1 MSSRYAVESTALT
14 AEDQGRISEL
24 IAEWQ
29 LLSDLSF
36 ADLILW
42 VPKRKD
48 YQSWPTG
55 HIAIAHIRPTTAATV
70 FTNDLVGEELSW
82 GDNPRIDQA
91 LSQGEI
97 VRDTEPEQIGEL
109 LIKEETVPVLFDG
122 HVIAVISRHR
132 DAVQMRSK
140 SRLEIN
146 YREIAHKLYRMV
158 SESAFPVAGNVY
170 RSESAPRVG
179 DGLLRLDGNGV
190 VMYASPNARSA
201 ISRAG
206 WSGELEN
213 QNLGDLFAKID
224 NGTVPTD
231 EPWSL
236 VVSGKELRRDDFDNG
251 RAILDLMVIPL
262 VEAEDRI
269 GAIVLVHDVTEL
281 RRQDRAL
288 ITKDATIREI
298 HHRVKNNLQTV
309 SALLRLQSRRVEDP
323 VASAALAE
331 AVRRVASIAIV
342 HETLSGTSAE
352 VVLFDEVYDRI
363 VHNAIELSSRP
374 ITLSKIGD
382 FGNFD
387 SKIATPLALVITE
400 LIHNSLE
407 HGLENSGD
415 SLAVEIAHSESECV
429 VVVSDNGIGL
439 PEGFDIENSSN
450 LGLQIVRTL
459 TENELK
465 GSIKLT
471 RVEDRTQATL
481 RFPLGSLVSLASLG
495 KA

>member
-1 MSSRYAVESTALT
+1 MKEEIVASRYAFDGTALT

-55 HIAIAHIRPTTAATV
+55 HVAIAHTRPTTAATV
-70 FTNDLVGEELSW
+70 FTYDLVGEEINW

-97 VRDTEPEQIGEL
+97 VRDTEPEQIGDL
-109 LIKEETVPVLFDG
+109 LIKEETVPVLFNG

-146 YREIAHKLYRMV
+146 YREIAHKFYRMV
-158 SESAFPVAGNVY
+158 AESTFPVSGNVY

-179 DGLLRLDGNGV
+179 DGLLRLDTSGV

-201 ISRAG
+201 INRAG
-206 WSGELEN
+206 WSGEIEN
-213 QNLGDLFAKID
+213 HNLGELFTTID
-224 NGTVPTD
+224 NGSVPTD

-236 VVSGKELRRDDFDNG
+236 TMSGRELRRDDFDNG
-251 RAILDLMVIPL
+251 RAVLDLLVIPL
-262 VEAEDRI
+262 IEGTDRI

-288 ITKDATIREI
+288 ITKDAPIREI

-342 HETLSGTSAE
+342 HETLSGSSAE

-374 ITLSKIGD
+374 ITLSKVGE
-382 FGNFD
+382 FGSFD
-387 SKIATPLALVITE
+387 SKVATPLALVITE

-407 HGLENSGD
+407 HGLEHSGD
-415 SLAVEIAHSESECV
+415 SLSIEISHGEDECL
-429 VVVSDNGIGL
+429 VVVSDNGVGL
-439 PEGFDIENSSN
+439 PDGFNLENSSN

-471 RVEDRTQATL
+471 RVGDATQAAL
-481 RFPLGSLVSLASLG
+481 RFPTVG

>member
-1 MSSRYAVESTALT
+1 MSSRYAFEGTALS

-29 LLSDLSF
+29 LLSDISF

-48 YQSWPTG
+48 YKSWPTG
-55 HIAIAHIRPTTAATV
+55 HVAIAHTRPTTAATV
-70 FTNDLVGEELSW
+70 FTYDLVGQEISW

-146 YREIAHKLYRMV
+146 YREIAHKVYRMV
-158 SESAFPVAGNVY
+158 AESTFPVSGNIY

-179 DGLLRLDGNGV
+179 DGLIRLDSSGV
-190 VMYASPNARSA
+190 VMFASPNARSA
-201 ISRAG
+201 LSRAG
-206 WSGELEN
+206 WSGEVEN

-224 NGTVPTD
+224 NGSVPTD
-231 EPWSL
+231 EPWSIT
-236 VVSGKELRRDDFDNG
+236 VSGKELRRDDFDNG
-251 RAILDLMVIPL
+251 RAVLDLLVIPL
-262 VEAEDRI
+262 IEGSDRI
-269 GAIVLVHDVTEL
+269 GAIVLIHDVTEL

-342 HETLSGTSAE
+342 HETLSGSSAE

-374 ITLSKIGD
+374 ITLAKVGE
-382 FGNFD
+382 FGSLD
-387 SKIATPLALVITE
+387 SKVATPLALVITE

-407 HGLENSGD
+407 HGLESSGD
-415 SLAVEIAHSESECV
+415 SLSVEISYTADECCV
-429 VVVSDNGIGL
+429 IVSDNGVGL
-439 PEGFDIENSSN
+439 PPGFNMENSSN

-471 RVEDRTQATL
+471 RVTDATQAEL
-481 RFPLGSLVSLASLG
+481 RFPLTGPQSERHNHVR
-495 KA
+495 

>member
-1 MSSRYAVESTALT
+1 MSSRYAIDATALT
-14 AEDQGRISEL
+14 AADEERISEL

-55 HIAIAHIRPTTAATV
+55 HIAIAHTRPTTAATV
-70 FTNDLVGEELSW
+70 FAQDLIGEEIAW
-82 GDNPRIDQA
+82 GDNSRIDQA

-97 VRDTEPEQIGEL
+97 IRDTEPEQVGDL
-109 LIKEETVPVLFDG
+109 LIKEETVPVLFNG

-146 YREIAHKLYRMV
+146 YREIAHTGYRMV
-158 SESAFPVAGNVY
+158 SESTFPLAGNVY

-179 DGLLRLDGNGV
+179 DGLLRLDSNGM

-201 ISRAG
+201 VSRAG
-206 WSGELEN
+206 WAGEIEN
-213 QNLGDLFAKID
+213 QSLGDIFAKID
-224 NGTVPTD
+224 NGSVPTD

-251 RAILDLMVIPL
+251 RAILDLLVIPL
-262 VEAEDRI
+262 IEGADRI
-269 GAIVLVHDVTEL
+269 GAIVLIHDVTEL

-323 VASAALAE
+323 VAAAALAE

-374 ITLSKIGD
+374 IKLAKNGD

-407 HGLENSGD
+407 HGLESSGD
-415 SLAVEIAHSESECV
+415 LLSLDVSHTDDECIV
-429 VVVSDNGIGL
+429 TVSDNGVGL
-439 PEGFDIENSSN
+439 PAGFDIEGSSN

-465 GSIKLT
+465 GTIKLT
-471 RVEDRTQATL
+471 RVGDATQATL
-481 RFPLGSLVSLASLG
+481 RFPPG
-495 KA
+495 KVL

>member
-1 MSSRYAVESTALT
+1 MSSRYAIDATALS
-14 AEDQGRISEL
+14 AEDQERISAL

-42 VPKRKD
+42 VPKRVD

-55 HIAIAHIRPTTAATV
+55 HIAIAHTRPTTAATV
-70 FTNDLVGEELSW
+70 FANDLIGSEILW

-97 VRDTEPEQIGEL
+97 VRDTKPEQVGDL
-109 LIKEETVPVLFDG
+109 LIKEETIPVLFKG

-140 SRLEIN
+140 SQLEIN
-146 YREIAHKLYRMV
+146 YREIAHKIYRMV
-158 SESAFPVAGNVY
+158 SESTFPFASNSY
-170 RSESAPRVG
+170 RTESAPRVG
-179 DGLLRLDGNGV
+179 DGLLRLDGNGT

-201 ISRAG
+201 LSRAG
-206 WSGELEN
+206 WTGEIENQKLGEL
-213 QNLGDLFAKID
+213 LATID
-224 NGTVPTD
+224 NGSVASE

-236 VVSGKELRRDDFDNG
+236 VVGSKELRRDDFENG
-251 RAILDLMVIPL
+251 KAVLDLLVIPL
-262 VEAEDRI
+262 IEVTDQV
-269 GAIVLVHDVTEL
+269 GAIVLLHDVTEL

-323 VASAALAE
+323 IAAAALEE

-363 VHNAIELSSRP
+363 VHNAIELSARP
-374 ITLSKIGD
+374 IQLVKSGE

-387 SKIATPLALVITE
+387 SKVATPLALVITE
-400 LIHNSLE
+400 LIHNALE
-407 HGLENSGD
+407 HGLESSGD
-415 SLAVEIAHSESECV
+415 SLSVAITHTDNECLV
-429 VVVSDNGIGL
+429 IVSDNGVGL
-439 PEGFDIENSSN
+439 PEGFNIENSSN

-465 GSIKLT
+465 GSIKLS
-471 RVEDRTQATL
+471 RFGEATQAIL
-481 RFPLGSLVSLASLG
+481 QFPV
-495 KA
+495 

>member
-1 MSSRYAVESTALT
+1 MSSRYPVDATALT
-14 AEDQGRISEL
+14 PDDQERISEL

-48 YQSWPTG
+48 YLNWPTG
-55 HIAIAHIRPTTAATV
+55 HIAIAHTRPTTAATV
-70 FTNDLVGEELSW
+70 FTHDLVGREINW

-97 VRDTEPEQIGEL
+97 IRDTEPEQIGEL
-109 LIKEETVPVLFDG
+109 LIKEETVPVLFNG

-146 YREIAHKLYRMV
+146 YREIAHKVYRMV
-158 SESAFPVAGNVY
+158 AESTFPVAGNIY

-206 WSGELEN
+206 WSGEIEN
-213 QNLGDLFAKID
+213 QNLGSVFSAID
-224 NGTVPTD
+224 NGSLPTD

-236 VVSGKELRRDDFDNG
+236 AVSGRDLRRDDFDNG
-251 RAILDLMVIPL
+251 RAVLDLLVIPII
-262 VEAEDRI
+262 EGGDRI

-323 VASAALAE
+323 AAQAALSE

-342 HETLSGTSAE
+342 HETLSASSAE
-352 VVLFDEVYDRI
+352 SVAFDEVYERI
-363 VHNAIELSSRP
+363 VPNAIELSSRP
-374 ITLSKIGD
+374 VKVSKVGT
-382 FGNFD
+382 FGIFD
-387 SKIATPLALVITE
+387 SQIATPLALVITE
-400 LIHNSLE
+400 LIHNALE
-407 HGLENSGD
+407 HGLDQSGDELRVEVVRENST
-415 SLAVEIAHSESECV
+415 VQVRVI
-429 VVVSDNGIGL
+429 DNGVGL
-439 PEGFDIENSSN
+439 PAGFNLGESSN
-450 LGLQIVRTL
+450 LGLQIVKTL

-465 GSIKLT
+465 GSIEIRRSGNETVAGLNF
-471 RVEDRTQATL
+471 V
-481 RFPLGSLVSLASLG
+481 VN
-495 KA
+495 

>member
-1 MSSRYAVESTALT
+1 VSSRYSLESTALT
-14 AEDQGRISEL
+14 AGDQERISEL

-70 FTNDLVGEELSW
+70 FTQDLIGQEINW

-91 LSQGEI
+91 LSHGEI
-97 VRDTEPEQIGEL
+97 LRDTEPEQIGEL
-109 LIKEETVPVLFDG
+109 LIKEETIPVLFNG

-146 YREIAHKLYRMV
+146 YREIAHKFYRMV
-158 SESAFPVAGNVY
+158 AESTFPLAGDIY
-170 RSESAPRVG
+170 QSESAPRVG
-179 DGLLRLDGNGV
+179 DGLLRLDASGS

-213 QNLGDLFAKID
+213 QHLGELFSKID
-224 NGTVPTD
+224 NGEVPTD

-236 VVSGKELRRDDFDNG
+236 VLSGKELRRDDFDNG
-251 RAILDLMVIPL
+251 RAILDLLVIPL
-262 VEAEDRI
+262 IEGSDRI
-269 GAIVLVHDVTEL
+269 GAIVLLHDVTEL

-323 VASAALAE
+323 VAAAALAE

-342 HETLSGTSAE
+342 HETLSATSAE
-352 VVLFDEVYDRI
+352 AVLFDEVYDRI

-374 ITLSKIGD
+374 IALSKSGE

-407 HGLENSGD
+407 HGLESSGD
-415 SLAVEIAHSESECV
+415 SLHVEVQRSEQSCHV
-429 VVVSDNGIGL
+429 IVSDNGVGL
-439 PEGFDIENSSN
+439 PEGFDLESSSN

-471 RVEDRTQATL
+471 RVGEATQAQLT
-481 RFPLGSLVSLASLG
+481 FPIR